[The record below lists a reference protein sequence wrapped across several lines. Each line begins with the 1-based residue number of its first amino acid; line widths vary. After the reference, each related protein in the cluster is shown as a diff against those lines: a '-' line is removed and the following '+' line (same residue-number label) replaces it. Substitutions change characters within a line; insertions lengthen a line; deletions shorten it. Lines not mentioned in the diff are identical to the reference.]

1 MRFFDG
7 DGEHHRKFSKKLVSK
22 NADMICANS
31 LRQDGAGFGTDTNVI
46 TVITA
51 DGEEELPLMSKLDA
65 AHAILDRIGDMIK

>member
-1 MRFFDG
+1 
-7 DGEHHRKFSKKLVSK
+7 
-22 NADMICANS
+22 MICANS

-51 DGEEELPLMSKLDA
+51 DGAEELPLMSKLDA